1 MNKYASLACKVQLVD
16 MNESPVIAVNTLKEL
31 IRTLMRCM
39 EMPSSIRELGI
50 DIEAYEEQ
58 LQNMTD
64 NALMDNCLAGNPRE
78 AGTEAIKKILLSIY

>member
-1 MNKYASLACKVQLVD
+1 
-16 MNESPVIAVNTLKEL
+16 
-31 IRTLMRCM
+31 M

-50 DIEAYEEQ
+50 NIEAYEEQ